1 MVSVSR
7 IVSKGKTHRESLQP
21 ICIYLFQQSFRK
33 PWLGLEKK
41 TWPCPL
47 NFVECYFLSHVW
59 MAELECK
66 ERERQRTD
74 AFELWCWRWLLRV
87 PWTDCKEIQP
97 VILKKISPE
106 YSLEGLMLE
115 VKLQY
120 FGHLM
125 RKNWLIGK
133 DPDAGKDWRQEK
145 GMTEDE
151 IVGWHHW
158 LNGPAFG

>member
-1 MVSVSR
+1 MFHAPFQREKPTEKACNLFVSTCS
-7 IVSKGKTHRESLQP
+7 SSH
-21 ICIYLFQQSFRK
+21 
-33 PWLGLEKK
+33 LENHDFVLKKK

-120 FGHLM
+120 FRHLM

-133 DPDAGKDWRQEK
+133 DPDAGKDWRQEEK